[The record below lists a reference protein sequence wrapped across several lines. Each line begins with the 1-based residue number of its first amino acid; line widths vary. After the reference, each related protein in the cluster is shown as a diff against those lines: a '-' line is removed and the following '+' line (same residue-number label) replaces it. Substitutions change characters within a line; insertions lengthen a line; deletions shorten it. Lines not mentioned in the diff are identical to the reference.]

1 MRGRVRGS
9 RVRVDRLS
17 RALQVLD
24 GVKQL
29 VAAGSVQLPLPRTLS
44 ELLDKPAG
52 QLVMNEESS

>member
-1 MRGRVRGS
+1 M
-9 RVRVDRLS
+9 RVDRLS